1 MSRLPIL
8 SIGMLAAAL
17 ALGCGDQPAPTAPV
31 STPQMDV
38 PSGITETT
46 TTLGVA
52 ALAHA
57 SGGPSAV
64 NADLAQLRRLVA
76 PYHNVDKALADGY
89 VLESVCVSDPLLG
102 AMGFHAPNLTLRNDA
117 EISLLQPDVLVYER
131 TPNGKFRLNAVEYFV
146 LKSTWDAAHGGAG
159 AAPPVLFGQNVPLSD
174 HPPFGQH
181 YELHVWLFQHNPSG
195 IFALWNPTVSCP

>member
-1 MSRLPIL
+1 
-8 SIGMLAAAL
+8 
-17 ALGCGDQPAPTAPV
+17 
-31 STPQMDV
+31 MDT
-38 PSGITETT
+38 SNGITETSIS
-46 TTLGVA
+46 LDVDA
-52 ALAHA
+52 SAHA

-76 PYHNVDKALADGY
+76 PYHNLDKALADGY
-89 VLESVCVSDPLLG
+89 VMDAVCVSDPLLG

-117 EISLLQPDVLVYER
+117 EISLLEPDVLVYER

-146 LKSTWDAAHGGAG
+146 LKSTWDAAHGGTG

-195 IFALWNPTVSCP
+195 MFAPWNPTVSCP